1 MLGAEKS
8 IEVTSRSSQVL
19 VDDPADHVIPHD
31 CVLRVGV
38 EYLAARV
45 PVGTSLSKGS
55 VRAMA
60 VERGTTWARLGK
72 HSPCGTARQ
81 RLARCP
87 AGCNERRHLMTSEA

>member
-60 VERGTTWARLGK
+60 VERATTWGQIRQAFPMRNSPSAIGPMPGRL
-72 HSPCGTARQ
+72 Q
-81 RLARCP
+81 RAATPHDR
-87 AGCNERRHLMTSEA
+87 